1 MNTTLIIQ
9 DLKLIIA
16 ELCLIKYQIY
26 KDEKEAIERITILQ
40 DKLMLLISQSK

>member
-1 MNTTLIIQ
+1 MNTKLIMH

-26 KDEKEAIERITILQ
+26 KDEKEAIIRIQKLQ
-40 DKLMLLISQSK
+40 DKLLLLISQNQ